1 MRKEKILFLEFL
13 DIPLPETEIEIT
25 FKIFAKKKNM
35 SSNVTAKIYSF
46 LCITISSVRLLL
58 LYASIQYIKFTAVE
72 EMKEGRDN

>member
-25 FKIFAKKKNM
+25 FKIFAKKNM

-58 LYASIQYIKFTAVE
+58 LYASI
-72 EMKEGRDN
+72 